1 MSSDPGQAPYPW
13 PAAVATGVGSM
24 PGTDPAES
32 VAVVLGE
39 VPDLPFL
46 PELPA
51 RGPGADLIGRTAA
64 LLVDLPVETTTR
76 GWKLATRPG
85 RAQRRAAGLLSA
97 DLDALQEAAEDY
109 AGPVKAAVCGP
120 WTLAATIELNRSQN
134 PALADEGAIG
144 DLTASLAEA
153 VAAHVAQLR
162 ARLPRATLLLQV
174 DEPALPAVLAG
185 EVPTASGL
193 NRVRAIEP
201 GPARDMLT
209 AVLAAAGSWPV
220 VHCCAAGVP
229 FTLLREA
236 GAAAVSFDPARLSR
250 GDEDG
255 VAEIAEGGTGLLL
268 GVLPTASPGRLSAAS
283 LPDPRDTAAV
293 AITLWHRMGLPP
305 ASLASQVVL
314 TPACGLAGASPSAAR
329 AAIGHC
335 RQAAALLP
343 ELIEEGVR

>member
-1 MSSDPGQAPYPW
+1 
-13 PAAVATGVGSM
+13 M
-24 PGTDPAES
+24 PGTDPAEI

-39 VPDLPFL
+39 LPDLPFL

-51 RGPGADLIGRTAA
+51 RGPGAELIGRTAA
-64 LLVDLPVETTTR
+64 LLVDLPVETTPR
-76 GWKLATRPG
+76 GWKLTTRPG
-85 RAQRRAAGLLSA
+85 RAQRRAADLLSA

-144 DLTASLAEA
+144 ELTASLAEG
-153 VAAHVAQLR
+153 VAAHIAQLR
-162 ARLPRATLLLQV
+162 ARLPRARLLLQL

-185 EVPTASGL
+185 DVPTASGL

-201 GPARDMLT
+201 AVARDALS
-209 AVLAAAGSWPV
+209 AVLGAAGAWPL

-229 FTLLREA
+229 FTLLRDA
-236 GAAAVSFDPARLSR
+236 GAAAVGFDPGRLRR
-250 GDEDG
+250 GEEDG

-268 GVLPTASPGRLSAAS
+268 GALPTASGWQLSAAS
-283 LPDPRDTAAV
+283 LPPPRDTAAV
-293 AITLWHRMGLPP
+293 ATTLWHRMGLPW
-305 ASLASQVVL
+305 ASLAAQVVL
-314 TPACGLAGASPSAAR
+314 TPACGLAGASPAGAR
-329 AAIGHC
+329 AAIAHC
-335 RQAAALLP
+335 REAAAMLP